1 MKCNVGKT
9 DRTIRMIIALLIAAA
24 GLYFKSWWGLVAILP
39 MATAYTGFCF
49 LYSLLGIS
57 TCNTK
62 VNIN

>member
-9 DRTIRMIIALLIAAA
+9 DRTIRLIIAIAIGAA

-39 MATAYTGFCF
+39 LITSYAGFCP

-57 TCNTK
+57 TCHPKIN
-62 VNIN
+62 VN